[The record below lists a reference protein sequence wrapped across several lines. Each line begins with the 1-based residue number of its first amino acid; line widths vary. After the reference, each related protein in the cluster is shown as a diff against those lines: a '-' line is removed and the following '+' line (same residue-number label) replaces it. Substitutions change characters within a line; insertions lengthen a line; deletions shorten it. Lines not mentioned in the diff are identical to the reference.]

1 VIPALTNLREAG
13 SIELD
18 REGKIDQGHK
28 VRLKAAN
35 A

>member
-1 VIPALTNLREAG
+1 VIPALTNLRGAG
-13 SIELD
+13 RIETD

-28 VRLKAAN
+28 VRLKPEN